1 MVQYFKNSNFR
12 TIMLL
17 LILFFGLYAIV
28 KSYLFYPIIKESL
41 ENSITTSVL
50 ISSSAVIAAIY
61 FFISL
66 PIIHLIYGSVKRS
79 KNISSGKIGGKKVYN
94 RETNYIVLLTK
105 LAIFVIWLW
114 IYYFTVNND
123 HLYQDDIEKLI
134 ILGVT
139 GASIVV
145 FDIVISIIGGIIIS
159 TNKLINTYDSD
170 RLIIRQKKS
179 EEKINSKKK
188 KHTKIKN

>member
-145 FDIVISIIGGIIIS
+145 FDIVISIIGLS
-159 TNKLINTYDSD
+159 LIHITEPT
-170 RLIIRQKKS
+170 IR
-179 EEKINSKKK
+179 
-188 KHTKIKN
+188 